1 MTKKTDKIEIIVTG
15 FGGQGIVLAGSI
27 LGKAAALGDKKESTL
42 VQSYGPESRGGACSA
57 QVVISDKM
65 IHYPYIRQ
73 PDVLVCMS
81 QSGYEKYIGQIK
93 KESILIIDQD
103 LVKPQNSDQDM
114 FAIPATR
121 LAEELGRKMMA
132 NIIMIGFFTAITKI
146 ISLEAAKDTVAKSV
160 PKGTE
165 EQNIA
170 AFTKGFDYGLA
181 KLKGREKKASGHT
194 GAIS

>member
-1 MTKKTDKIEIIVTG
+1 VAEKTDKIEIIVTG

-57 QVVISDKM
+57 QIVISNSM

-93 KESILIIDQD
+93 KESTLIIDQD
-103 LVKPQNSDQDM
+103 LVRLENIDRDY

-146 ISLEAAKDTVAKSV
+146 ISLDAAKDTVANSV
-160 PKGTE
+160 PKGTA

-181 KLKGREKKASGHT
+181 KLKGREKRASGQT